1 LCDDEYGAYG
11 LSDFFK
17 QVQELIDRGEVRVSE
32 HGYDELAED
41 QLTARELLAGVKN
54 ATIIEEYPDYGKG
67 PCVLILQVD
76 RSERPVHVV
85 WGIPK
90 GKSKPVVLVTAY
102 RPDPQRWDES
112 FLRRR

>member
-1 LCDDEYGAYG
+1 
-11 LSDFFK
+11 LSIFLK
-17 QVQELIDRGEVRVSE
+17 QVQGLIDTGEVRISE

-41 QLTARELLAGVKN
+41 ELTARELLAGVKN
-54 ATIIEEYPDYGKG
+54 AIIIEEYPDYSKG
-67 PCVLILQVD
+67 PCALTLQQD

-90 GKSKPVVLVTAY
+90 GNNKPVVLVTAY
-102 RPDPQRWDES
+102 RPDPERWDDS

>member
-1 LCDDEYGAYG
+1 
-11 LSDFFK
+11 LSNFLK
-17 QVQELIDRGEVRVSE
+17 QIRDLIDTGEVRISE

-41 QLTARELLAGVKN
+41 ELTARELLAGVKH
-54 ATIIEEYPDYGKG
+54 AKIIEEYPDYSKG
-67 PCVLILQVD
+67 PCALTLQQD

-90 GKSKPVVLVTAY
+90 GNNKPVVLVTAY
-102 RPDPQRWDES
+102 RPDPERWDES

>member
-1 LCDDEYGAYG
+1 MSIFL
-11 LSDFFK
+11 K
-17 QVQELIDRGEVRVSE
+17 QVQGLIDTGEVRISE

-41 QLTARELLAGVKN
+41 ELTARELLAGVKN
-54 ATIIEEYPDYGKG
+54 AIIIEEYPDYSKG
-67 PCVLILQVD
+67 PCALTLQQD

-90 GKSKPVVLVTAY
+90 GNNKPVVLVTAY
-102 RPDPQRWDES
+102 RPDPERWDDS

>member
-1 LCDDEYGAYG
+1 L
-11 LSDFFK
+11 K
-17 QVQELIDRGEVRVSE
+17 QVQGLIDTGEVRISE

-41 QLTARELLAGVKN
+41 ELTARELLAGVKN
-54 ATIIEEYPDYGKG
+54 AIIIEEYPDYSKG
-67 PCVLILQVD
+67 PCALTLQQD

-90 GKSKPVVLVTAY
+90 GNNKPVVLVTAY
-102 RPDPQRWDES
+102 RPDPERWDDS